1 MPFTMCVV
9 SVPATDSLHGNAP
22 AAAGAPVP
30 ARRRRAAHPGTHL
43 SLVPAPAAV
52 AVEVV
57 IPVHNEEHVLAESVL
72 TLHEHMSREFNF
84 PFRITIADNAS
95 VDATP
100 AIARSLASRLERVHC
115 LRLERKGRGHALRAA
130 WSASEAD
137 VVAYMDV
144 DLSTDLSA
152 LGDLL
157 VPLLEGRADMMIG
170 SRLAPGAAVTRGLRR
185 EFISRSYNIILRAS
199 LGLGISDAQCGFKA
213 IRRDV
218 LAPLLELVQDD
229 SWFFDTELLYH
240 ARRSRLAIHEVPVRW
255 VEDTDSRVQILA
267 TMREDLQGIHR
278 LRRARRRPPWAAR
291 AASSLT
297 PGPMARPSR
306 TTA

>member
-1 MPFTMCVV
+1 M
-9 SVPATDSLHGNAP
+9 SVPATGSLSESAP
-22 AAAGAPVP
+22 AVAGAPVP
-30 ARRRRAAHPGTHL
+30 APRRRAAHNGANL
-43 SLVPAPAAV
+43 SLVPAPAGV

-57 IPVHNEEHVLAESVL
+57 IPVYNEEHVLAASVL
-72 TLHEHMSREFNF
+72 ALHEHMAREFNF

-100 AIARSLASRLERVHC
+100 AIARSLADRLEQVHS

-137 VVAYMDV
+137 VLAYMDV

-157 VPLLEGRADMMIG
+157 APLLEGRADVTIG
-170 SRLAPGAAVTRGLRR
+170 SRLAPGAEVTRGLRR
-185 EFISRSYNIILRAS
+185 EVISRSYNILLRAS

-213 IRRDV
+213 IRREV
-218 LAPLLELVQDD
+218 LTPLLDLVQDD

-267 TMREDLQGIHR
+267 TVREDLQGIHR
-278 LRRARRRPPWAAR
+278 LRRARRRPPSVAR
-291 AASSLT
+291 AASPLT
-297 PGPMARPSR
+297 AALARPSR
-306 TTA
+306 RTA

>member
-1 MPFTMCVV
+1 M
-9 SVPATDSLHGNAP
+9 SVPATDSLHDSAP

-30 ARRRRAAHPGTHL
+30 ARRRRAAHPGAHL
-43 SLVPAPAAV
+43 SVVPAPAGV

-57 IPVHNEEHVLAESVL
+57 IPVYNEEHVLAESVL
-72 TLHEHMSREFNF
+72 TLHEHMAREFNF

-95 VDATP
+95 LDATP
-100 AIARSLASRLERVHC
+100 TIARSLASRLEQVHC

-157 VPLLEGRADMMIG
+157 TPLLEGRADVMIG
-170 SRLAPGAAVTRGLRR
+170 SRLAPGAEVTRGLRR
-185 EFISRSYNIILRAS
+185 ELISRSYNILLRGS

-218 LAPLLELVQDD
+218 LTPLLDLVQDD
-229 SWFFDTELLYH
+229 AWFFDTELLYH

-255 VEDTDSRVQILA
+255 VEDTDSRVQILT

-278 LRRARRRPPWAAR
+278 LRRARRRPPLVAR
-291 AASSLT
+291 AGSPLNAGLLS
-297 PGPMARPSR
+297 RPSR
-306 TTA
+306 RTA

>member
-1 MPFTMCVV
+1 MCLV
-9 SVPATDSLHGNAP
+9 SVPATDSLSESAP
-22 AAAGAPVP
+22 AVAGAPVP
-30 ARRRRAAHPGTHL
+30 ARRRRAAHNGADL
-43 SLVPAPAAV
+43 SLVPAPAGV

-57 IPVHNEEHVLAESVL
+57 IPVYNEEQVLAASVL
-72 TLHEHMSREFNF
+72 ALHEHMAREFNF

-100 AIARSLASRLERVHC
+100 AIARSLANRLEQVHS

-130 WSASEAD
+130 WSASEAE
-137 VVAYMDV
+137 VLAYMDV

-157 VPLLEGRADMMIG
+157 APLLEGRADVMIG
-170 SRLAPGAAVTRGLRR
+170 SRLAPGAEVTRGLRR
-185 EFISRSYNIILRAS
+185 EVISRSYNILLRAS

-213 IRRDV
+213 IRKEV
-218 LAPLLELVQDD
+218 LTPLLDLVQDD

-267 TMREDLQGIHR
+267 TVREDLQGIHR
-278 LRRARRRPPWAAR
+278 LRRARRRPPSVAR
-291 AASSLT
+291 AASPLT
-297 PGPMARPSR
+297 ATLARPSR
-306 TTA
+306 RTA

>member
-1 MPFTMCVV
+1 MTFTMCCV
-9 SVPATDSLHGNAP
+9 SFSATNSLSQVAP
-22 AAAGAPVP
+22 AGAGAPVP
-30 ARRRRAAHPGTHL
+30 ARRRRAAHPAGNL
-43 SLVPAPAAV
+43 SLVPAPAGV

-57 IPVHNEEHVLAESVL
+57 IPVYNEEHVLAASL
-72 TLHEHMSREFNF
+72 ACLHEHMAREFAF

-95 VDATP
+95 TDATP
-100 AIARSLASRLERVHC
+100 AIARSLAGSLEHVHYM
-115 LRLERKGRGHALRAA
+115 RLERKGRGHALRAA

-157 VPLLEGRADMMIG
+157 EPLLEGRADMMIG
-170 SRLAPGAAVTRGLRR
+170 SRLAPGAEVTRGLRR
-185 EFISRSYNIILRAS
+185 EVISRSYNILLRTS

-213 IRRDV
+213 IRREA
-218 LAPLLELVQDD
+218 LMPLLDLVEDD

-255 VEDTDSRVQILA
+255 VEDTDSRVEILA
-267 TMREDLQGIHR
+267 TAREDLEGIRR
-278 LRRARRRPPWAAR
+278 LRRAGRGRAPATRDGVLLTRALAA
-291 AASSLT
+291 
-297 PGPMARPSR
+297 PPSR
-306 TTA
+306 RTV